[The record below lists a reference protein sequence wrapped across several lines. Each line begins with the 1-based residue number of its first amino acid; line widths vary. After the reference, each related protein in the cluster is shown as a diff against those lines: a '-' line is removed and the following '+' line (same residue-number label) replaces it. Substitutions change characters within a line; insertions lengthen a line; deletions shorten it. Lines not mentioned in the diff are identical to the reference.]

1 MFKNHLRCTILPE
14 VVLMAESDVQTVE
27 LVLNDQL
34 TDLQVLLERDDFLL
48 LLLQEGTQGFHMLQS
63 EFQHHSFLQ
72 MTQRLKQEDL
82 R

>member
-1 MFKNHLRCTILPE
+1 MQQK
-14 VVLMAESDVQTVE
+14 VE

>member
-1 MFKNHLRCTILPE
+1 MFNKQPLYFFVYTSHHNIIL
-14 VVLMAESDVQTVE
+14 T
-27 LVLNDQL
+27 N
-34 TDLQVLLERDDFLL
+34 LQVFLQRDNFLL

-63 EFQHHSFLQ
+63 QFQHHSFLQ